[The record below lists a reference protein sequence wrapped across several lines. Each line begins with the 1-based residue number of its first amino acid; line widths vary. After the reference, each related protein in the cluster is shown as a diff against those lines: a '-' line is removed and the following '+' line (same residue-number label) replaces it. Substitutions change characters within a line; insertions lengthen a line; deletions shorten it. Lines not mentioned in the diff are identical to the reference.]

1 MCIQYIYNT
10 YTIHIL
16 CIHIIDIIDGRY
28 PPWKIPFLDPSQGD
42 PWFALLLT
50 CCAGLATTIGA
61 AMAGRPKR
69 PP

>member
-1 MCIQYIYNT
+1 M
-10 YTIHIL
+10 
-16 CIHIIDIIDGRY
+16 IDIIDGRY